1 MKKVFFCIV
10 STFYLLT
17 NATAQTNSPTDTIVS
32 STLNGT
38 ILDEKNQ
45 QALPYANI
53 ITLNNGKGTIS
64 NEHGNFTIDIAN
76 LKMNDTIRFQC
87 IGYKIKELTIE
98 RIANNAPI
106 LLSENI
112 YTLDEVLVLGTTP
125 DPVEIVKNI
134 LAYKDSN
141 YRTTPHKKQVFI
153 RERSST
159 EFEKYKIS
167 LLKNNIEELNTDL
180 LEKGLNSAQKFN
192 LSYSDFLGNH
202 YQKIDEEGKIK
213 HKVSPIK
220 IVKLQEKE
228 EEDNMDGLTDS
239 FSEIL
244 NNTQDNEY
252 WKLKTGILSFKVDVG
267 ESQVSIGN
275 VEKEDTINTNPTDS
289 LINDNISKEKK
300 SKKLYNTYM
309 YDANQFSS
317 LNNEKQW
324 DFLYQP
330 NHYNYKITGGNLVQ
344 DEQVYIIDFTPK
356 RRGEYEGRIYVSI
369 ETNAIL
375 RADYKYA
382 KNKTGTNINLFGV
395 GYKQSNF
402 EGSIYFK
409 KVNDHYRLKYLSYQS
424 EYSIKLNRKFAF
436 VKKQKRKF
444 FDKYINKI
452 KFDVDFVQKEKIS
465 LEKLVINQQEITTD
479 EFESYEPKEK
489 MEITYINQFDEN
501 LWKGYTTITPT
512 KQMKEYKK
520 LEE

>member
-1 MKKVFFCIV
+1 
-10 STFYLLT
+10 
-17 NATAQTNSPTDTIVS
+17 
-32 STLNGT
+32 
-38 ILDEKNQ
+38 
-45 QALPYANI
+45 
-53 ITLNNGKGTIS
+53 
-64 NEHGNFTIDIAN
+64 
-76 LKMNDTIRFQC
+76 
-87 IGYKIKELTIE
+87 
-98 RIANNAPI
+98 
-106 LLSENI
+106 
-112 YTLDEVLVLGTTP
+112 
-125 DPVEIVKNI
+125 
-134 LAYKDSN
+134 
-141 YRTTPHKKQVFI
+141 
-153 RERSST
+153 
-159 EFEKYKIS
+159 
-167 LLKNNIEELNTDL
+167 
-180 LEKGLNSAQKFN
+180 
-192 LSYSDFLGNH
+192 
-202 YQKIDEEGKIK
+202 
-213 HKVSPIK
+213 
-220 IVKLQEKE
+220 
-228 EEDNMDGLTDS
+228 
-239 FSEIL
+239 
-244 NNTQDNEY
+244 
-252 WKLKTGILSFKVDVG
+252 
-267 ESQVSIGN
+267 
-275 VEKEDTINTNPTDS
+275 
-289 LINDNISKEKK
+289 
-300 SKKLYNTYM
+300 M

-330 NHYNYKITGGNLVQ
+330 NHYNYKITGGTLVQ

-465 LEKLVINQQEITTD
+465 IEKLVINQQEITTD

-501 LWKGYTTITPT
+501 HWKDYTTITPT